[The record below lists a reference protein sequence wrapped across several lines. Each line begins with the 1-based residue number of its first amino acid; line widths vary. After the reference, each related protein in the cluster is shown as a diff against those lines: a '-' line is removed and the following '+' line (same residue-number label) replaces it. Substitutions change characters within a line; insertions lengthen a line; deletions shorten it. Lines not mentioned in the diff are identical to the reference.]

1 MNIKIRESKKMIVN
15 VNYYESS
22 SIYKISFVDWR
33 KTWKTY
39 VDKKTW
45 DTRDELEQVVKFV
58 FIDSSALTWDLAKK
72 SPTEICQELKWKS
85 VVITTSIADK

>member
-22 SIYKISFVDWR
+22 AVYKISFVDWR
-33 KTWKTY
+33 KTWNTY
-39 VDKKTW
+39 QDKSW
-45 DTRDELEQVVKFV
+45 NTRDELEQVVKFV

-72 SPTEICQELKWKS
+72 SPDEICQELKGKS
-85 VVITTSIADK
+85 VSITTCIVDK

>member
-22 SIYKISFVDWR
+22 AIYKISFVDWR

-39 VDKKTW
+39 QDKSW
-45 DTRDELEQVVKFV
+45 NTRDELEQVIKFV
-58 FIDSSALTWDLAKK
+58 FIEPSALGSDLAKK
-72 SPTEICQELKWKS
+72 SPTEICQELKGKS
-85 VVITTSIADK
+85 VVITTSITDK